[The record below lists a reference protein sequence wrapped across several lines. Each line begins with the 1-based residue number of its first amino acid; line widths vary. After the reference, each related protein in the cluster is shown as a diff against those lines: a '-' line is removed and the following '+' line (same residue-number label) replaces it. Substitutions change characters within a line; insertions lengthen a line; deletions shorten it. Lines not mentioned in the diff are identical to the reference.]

1 MFGEN
6 DAHQWVK
13 TFIDQCRTGK
23 LAELRFCCEKGHL
36 KVTMSADLG
45 PVVHNDVHLSGWTGV
60 QSGSP
65 SRLRRRE
72 RRAAERAAAGY
83 AAAEKVAAAEK
94 AATSRVNAE
103 KAAAEKCAIE
113 KAAAEKYAAEKAAAE
128 RGAAKKAAAENNTAE
143 KAGAEKCAA
152 ELKGAAEKAAAEKY
166 AAEVAAAAEKWATG
180 KAAAEKYAAKKASVE
195 NSYAE
200 KAAAAKAAT
209 KKVAE
214 EKDPAKKVVEE
225 VSVATTS
232 FMHRKVQC
240 SNCNGCMTPDHQC
253 ELPASV
259 VLEHPPPIPHCPA
272 SESAVAGSKCPSS
285 MVEVSGNVGK
295 SVVSE
300 VSLPRLP
307 LCHYCCHLGS
317 GNNPVH
323 YVLQCLCED
332 KGCSCQCY
340 CSEEQLAHKKKFFPG
355 GFSGSLVPVSPGDR
369 PRARA
374 MAEARANKL
383 DYRGVPMVSRPCD
396 NENCL
401 L

>member
-1 MFGEN
+1 MEE
-6 DAHQWVK
+6 ALHWVK
-13 TFIDQCRTGK
+13 TFVDQCRTGRS
-23 LAELRFCCEKGHL
+23 AELRLNCVGGQL
-36 KVTMSADLG
+36 RVNVSADLG
-45 PVVHNDVHLSGWTGV
+45 SLRATTGAPQGCWDWGLQKV
-60 QSGSP
+60 RSSQW
-65 SRLRRRE
+65 RRRN
-72 RRAAERAAAGY
+72 RRAAERAAAEE
-83 AAAEKVAAAEK
+83 AALNVSAKNAVATEKDAE
-94 AATSRVNAE
+94 E
-103 KAAAEKCAIE
+103 KAAAEKAPE
-113 KAAAEKYAAEKAAAE
+113 KKVVDAKEASESEEAAEKVVELKTATKKDAEVKDLAEKAA
-128 RGAAKKAAAENNTAE
+128 
-143 KAGAEKCAA
+143 
-152 ELKGAAEKAAAEKY
+152 
-166 AAEVAAAAEKWATG
+166 
-180 KAAAEKYAAKKASVE
+180 
-195 NSYAE
+195 
-200 KAAAAKAAT
+200 
-209 KKVAE
+209 
-214 EKDPAKKVVEE
+214 EE

-232 FMHRKVQC
+232 CVHRKVQC

-317 GNNPVH
+317 GDNPVH

-383 DYRGVPMVSRPCD
+383 DYWGVPMASRPCD
-396 NENCL
+396 NDNCL
-401 L
+401 